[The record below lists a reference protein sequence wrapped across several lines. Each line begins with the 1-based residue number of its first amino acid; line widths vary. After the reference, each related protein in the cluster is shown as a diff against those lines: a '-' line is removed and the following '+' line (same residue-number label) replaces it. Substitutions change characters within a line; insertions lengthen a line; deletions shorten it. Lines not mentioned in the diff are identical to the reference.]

1 MYNRGMV
8 EILSCSGHVISC
20 WILIGAASM
29 TWQQTYVISYHWLVL
44 SALICLLKQFAH
56 QRYYKNE
63 PCFIEGFLGGKST
76 FKETF
81 ILMHRNEPRIQ
92 NLNPIWAYNLI
103 WRLIF
108 PSPFGSILTNGLGA
122 AFNTALGRDC
132 KGRPQGDYFYGCQVR
147 VSRMFLLIMIVSIVC
162 RTLQYWKAQ
171 EIRSEYCEQAVY
183 QQQSRW
189 ELFTGD

>member
-103 WRLIF
+103 WRRIF
-108 PSPFGSILTNGLGA
+108 PSPYYYIIIYLRALPQTRRHAVKLRPSQHRLGEVSQKS
-122 AFNTALGRDC
+122 LI
-132 KGRPQGDYFYGCQVR
+132 YGFSC
-147 VSRMFLLIMIVSIVC
+147 
-162 RTLQYWKAQ
+162 
-171 EIRSEYCEQAVY
+171 VY
-183 QQQSRW
+183 
-189 ELFTGD
+189 